1 MGDFEHIEWLL
12 WPMGDLALKCG
23 KEHLLHRFV
32 RLNYRAQEKLLLCLH
47 IVGIIDNEAF
57 INLDLG

>member
-1 MGDFEHIEWLL
+1 
-12 WPMGDLALKCG
+12 MGDLALKCG

-57 INLDLG
+57 INLDSG